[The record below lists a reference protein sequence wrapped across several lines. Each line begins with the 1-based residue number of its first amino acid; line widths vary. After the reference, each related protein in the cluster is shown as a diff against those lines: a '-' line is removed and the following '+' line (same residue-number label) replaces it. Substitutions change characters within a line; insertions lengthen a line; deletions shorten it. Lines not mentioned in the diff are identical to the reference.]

1 MTTTLLRLTTL
12 TAFLSLA
19 LTWSVGAQTLGSLLG
34 ILATLDVSTLI
45 PPDDPALT
53 DPAANEAATTD
64 PPHLPKG
71 GTYFLFGTAKNDVD
85 PQNAFNEVI
94 SFDTTSA
101 TAVAGAFRRLG
112 DQVKIG
118 MLTHQVELKYYLVGR
133 TCG

>member
-1 MTTTLLRLTTL
+1 MTIRLMIL
-12 TAFLSLA
+12 TAILSLA
-19 LTWSVGAQTLGSLLG
+19 LTWSVGAQTLGSVLG
-34 ILATLDVSTLI
+34 ILATTDLSTLV
-45 PPDDPALT
+45 PADDPALT

-101 TAVAGAFRRLG
+101 TAVDRKSTRLNSSHG
-112 DQVKIG
+112 YISYAVFC
-118 MLTHQVELKYYLVGR
+118 LKKKK
-133 TCG
+133 